1 MEYQSS
7 TTLGSESSSWDPYTG
22 ESTEPAG
29 SNSLPKWRSGF
40 ENRPWLCLGIA
51 FAAGAAAGALIPASD
66 SEYEDY
72 YAGSSSY
79 SGTGTQS
86 STYGR
91 SKTSS
96 YLSQT
101 WSKMQSAFIVAATR
115 QAENFLEELVPGFR
129 EAYREQGQDNGNPS
143 TSEMP

>member
-7 TTLGSESSSWDPYTG
+7 TLGSESNWDPYTG

-29 SNSLPKWRSGF
+29 SGTSPKWRSSF
-40 ENRPWLCLGIA
+40 ESRPWLCLGIA
-51 FAAGAAAGALIPASD
+51 FAAGAAAAALIPSSD
-66 SEYEDY
+66 SDYEDY
-72 YAGSSSY
+72 YASSNYSDTGS
-79 SGTGTQS
+79 QS
-86 STYGR
+86 STYSP
-91 SKTSS
+91 SKSS

-101 WSKMQSAFIVAATR
+101 WSRMQSAFIVAATR

-129 EAYREQGQDNGNPS
+129 EAYREQDHSGENPS